1 MMAAMS
7 IRTAGTPQPS
17 VAGLPQPDPI
27 LGYYG
32 PGSAMWRIN
41 REAVLLGAGPAALLL
56 QIAHPHV
63 AEGVAH
69 HSDFQADPWLRLRR
83 TLRTTLAMVFGDGP
97 TAERAVRR
105 LNGVHATVRGEATD
119 PEARSVAGPIYR
131 AMDPQLLLWVQVTL
145 VWTSVQAYDR
155 WVEPLDDADR
165 EELWAE
171 AREVGQRLGI
181 PLETSPAEWPALE
194 AYWDAMIGPG
204 GPIAVTPTARRLAT
218 SIIRP
223 PIRGLPG
230 PIVDLLAT
238 PGLALLP
245 ERIRSAYGI
254 QWGPVRATMAR
265 VADASLRIWVGM
277 VPSGWRSMPQARAAD
292 RRAHVA
298 DDRARDADRRAR
310 DVGRGSASLQSIG
323 PARQEPAA
331 RA

>member
-1 MMAAMS
+1 MTVHPPASA
-7 IRTAGTPQPS
+7 PPS
-17 VAGLPQPDPI
+17 GSGWPRLDPM
-27 LGYYG
+27 LGFYG
-32 PGSAMWRIN
+32 PSSAMWRVN

-69 HSDFQADPWLRLRR
+69 HSDFQADPWRRLRR

-119 PEARSVAGPIYR
+119 PEARALAGGTYR
-131 AMDPQLLLWVQVTL
+131 AMDPELLLWVQATL
-145 VWTSVQAYDR
+145 VWTSVQAYER
-155 WVEPLDDADR
+155 WVEPLDAADR

-171 AREVGQRLGI
+171 ARAVGQRLGI
-181 PLETSPAEWPALE
+181 PLEASPPDWPALE
-194 AYWDAMIGPG
+194 AYWTRMLAPD
-204 GPIAVTPTARRLAT
+204 GPITITTTARTLAD

-223 PIRGLPG
+223 PIMGLPG
-230 PIVDLLAT
+230 PAIDLLAT

-254 QWGPVRATMAR
+254 PWGPVRAWLAR
-265 VADASLRIWVGM
+265 VADVSLRGWVGVM
-277 VPSGWRSMPQARAAD
+277 PLAWRSMPQARAAD
-292 RRAHVA
+292 RRARSL
-298 DDRARDADRRAR
+298 DRHGR
-310 DVGRGSASLQSIG
+310 DVERGAAASLQSSG
-323 PARQEPAA
+323 PVPQEPTA